1 MDGDVIHPGAT
12 ALVLQECQNG
22 VIGEQSALPAL
33 AEAAKTGLIPRAAAL
48 ATAAR
53 AAGVR
58 VIHCT
63 AQHRTDGWGGNR
75 NARLFRAMPKM
86 PVQLHVGTPAVE
98 VVPEIGVAAADIVL
112 ARHHGLSPFEGTE
125 LDSLLRNEGIR
136 TLVVAGVSVNV
147 AILNLT
153 FDAVNAGYTVVIS
166 RDAVAGTPP
175 DYVDA
180 VFEHTLGL
188 VATVTTTAEVV
199 AAWTG
204 GTSGHDGAEAGQ
216 PKPLS
221 T

>member
-1 MDGDVIHPGAT
+1 MDLGDIIDPATT

-22 VIGEQSALPAL
+22 VIGELSALPAL
-33 AEAAKTGLIPRAAAL
+33 AEAAKEGLIPNVAAL

-98 VVPEIGVAAADIVL
+98 VVPEIGVAEADIVL
-112 ARHHGLSPFEGTE
+112 PRHHGLSPFEGTE
-125 LDSLLRNEGIR
+125 LNSLLRNEGVR
-136 TLVVAGVSVNV
+136 TIVAVGVSVNV
-147 AILNLT
+147 AIINLT
-153 FDAVNAGYTVVIS
+153 FDAVNAGYVVVIP

-180 VFEHTLGL
+180 VFEHTLGI
-188 VATVTTTAEVV
+188 VATVTTTNDVV
-199 AAWTG
+199 DAW
-204 GTSGHDGAEAGQ
+204 AV
-216 PKPLS
+216 
-221 T
+221 

>member
-1 MDGDVIHPGAT
+1 MELREAIDPATT

-22 VIGEQSALPAL
+22 VIGELSALPAL
-33 AEAAKTGLIPRAAAL
+33 AEAAKEGLIPNAAAL

-53 AAGVR
+53 SAGVR

-63 AQHRTDGWGGNR
+63 AQHRVDGWGGNR

-98 VVPEIGVAAADIVL
+98 VVPEIGVAEADIVL
-112 ARHHGLSPFEGTE
+112 PRHHGLSPFEGTE

-136 TLVVAGVSVNV
+136 TIVGVGVSVNV
-147 AILNLT
+147 AIINLT
-153 FDAVNAGYTVVIS
+153 FDAVNAGYVVVIP

-180 VFEHTLGL
+180 VFEHTLGI
-188 VATVTTTAEVV
+188 VATVTTTADVV
-199 AAWTG
+199 NAWTG
-204 GTSGHDGAEAGQ
+204 
-216 PKPLS
+216 
-221 T
+221 

>member
-1 MDGDVIHPGAT
+1 MELREAIDPPST

-22 VIGEQSALPAL
+22 VIGELSALPAL
-33 AEAAKTGLIPRAAAL
+33 AEAAKEGLIPNVATL
-48 ATAAR
+48 ADAAR

-98 VVPEIGVAAADIVL
+98 VVPEIGVADADIVL
-112 ARHHGLSPFEGTE
+112 PRHHGLSPFEGTE

-136 TLVVAGVSVNV
+136 TIVAVGVSVNV
-147 AILNLT
+147 AIINLT
-153 FDAVNAGYTVVIS
+153 FDAVNAGYVVVIP

-180 VFEHTLGL
+180 VFEHTLGI
-188 VATVTTTAEVV
+188 VATITTTNDVV
-199 AAWTG
+199 AAWNG
-204 GTSGHDGAEAGQ
+204 
-216 PKPLS
+216 
-221 T
+221 

>member
-1 MDGDVIHPGAT
+1 MELREAIDPATT

-22 VIGEQSALPAL
+22 VIGELSALPAL
-33 AEAAKTGLIPRAAAL
+33 AEAAKEGLIPNVAAL
-48 ATAAR
+48 AAAAR

-98 VVPEIGVAAADIVL
+98 VVPEIGVAEADIVL
-112 ARHHGLSPFEGTE
+112 PRHHGLSPFEGTE

-136 TLVVAGVSVNV
+136 TIVAVGVSVNV
-147 AILNLT
+147 AIINLT
-153 FDAVNAGYTVVIS
+153 FDAVNAGYVVVIP

-175 DYVDA
+175 DYVDG
-180 VFEHTLGL
+180 VFEHTLGI
-188 VATVTTTAEVV
+188 VATVTTTSDVI
-199 AAWTG
+199 AAW
-204 GTSGHDGAEAGQ
+204 SG
-216 PKPLS
+216 
-221 T
+221 

>member
-1 MDGDVIHPGAT
+1 MELREVFDPATT

-22 VIGEQSALPAL
+22 VIGELSALPAL
-33 AEAAKTGLIPRAAAL
+33 AEAAKEGLIPNAAAL

-53 AAGVR
+53 SAGVR

-98 VVPEIGVAAADIVL
+98 VVPEIGVADADVVL
-112 ARHHGLSPFEGTE
+112 PRHHGLSPFEGTE

-136 TLVVAGVSVNV
+136 TIVAVGVSVNV
-147 AILNLT
+147 AIINLT
-153 FDAVNAGYTVVIS
+153 FDAVNAGYVVVIP

-180 VFEHTLGL
+180 VFEHTLGI
-188 VATVTTTAEVV
+188 VATVTTTADVV
-199 AAWTG
+199 DAW
-204 GTSGHDGAEAGQ
+204 SG
-216 PKPLS
+216 
-221 T
+221 

>member
-1 MDGDVIHPGAT
+1 MDLHETIDPATT

-22 VIGEQSALPAL
+22 VIGELSALPAL
-33 AEAAKTGLIPRAAAL
+33 AEAAKEGLIPNVAAL
-48 ATAAR
+48 ADAAR

-63 AQHRTDGWGGNR
+63 AQHRADGWGGNR

-98 VVPEIGVAAADIVL
+98 VVPEIWVADADIVL
-112 ARHHGLSPFEGTE
+112 PRHHGLSPFEGTE

-136 TLVVAGVSVNV
+136 TIVAVGVSVNV
-147 AILNLT
+147 AIINLT
-153 FDAVNAGYTVVIS
+153 FDAVNAGYVVVIP

-180 VFEHTLGL
+180 VFEHTLGI
-188 VATVTTTAEVV
+188 VATVTTTNDVVDAWAE
-199 AAWTG
+199 
-204 GTSGHDGAEAGQ
+204 
-216 PKPLS
+216 
-221 T
+221 